1 VTGSR
6 RPSVAGTPVHV
17 PAQVPVNAP
26 LITPEAK
33 RYVAEAMASGWI
45 SSAGPAVEVFERRFA
60 DWLGVKHAVTTSSGT
75 TALHLALAALR
86 IEPGDEVIVPDFT
99 MIAPVCAVLYT
110 GATPVFV
117 DCEPDTFT
125 IDVARVADAITPRT
139 RAILPVHVYGHS
151 ADMDPLLALARRHG
165 LAVIEDA
172 AEAHGATC
180 RDRLC
185 GSIGDV
191 GAFSFYANK
200 IVTTGEGGMV
210 VTDDDALA
218 ERARRL
224 KDMAHVPGER
234 FAHAELGYSYRMGS
248 LQAACGI
255 GQLEHVAEFVAT
267 KRAMAARYG
276 ERLRGVP
283 GLRLPATR
291 PWAGNVFWMYA
302 VVLEDGFALTRDRLR
317 AELQRRGVETRP
329 FFRSSAQQPMVRERA
344 GVQGPFPVSERI
356 AARGLYLPSGLAL
369 TAAQIDYVCAA
380 IDDALR

>member
-1 VTGSR
+1 VQ
-6 RPSVAGTPVHV
+6 V

-26 LITPEAK
+26 LITPAAK
-33 RYVAEAMASGWI
+33 RYVAEAMESGWI
-45 SSAGPAVEVFERRFA
+45 SSAGPAVEAFERRFA
-60 DWLGVKHAVTTSSGT
+60 QWLGVKHAVTTSSGT
-75 TALHLALAALR
+75 TALHLALAALS
-86 IEPGDEVIVPDFT
+86 IGPGDEVIVPDFT

-110 GATPVFV
+110 GATPVLV

-125 IDVARVADAITPRT
+125 IDVARVAEAITPRT

-151 ADMDPLLALARRHG
+151 ADMAPLLELARRHG

-191 GAFSFYANK
+191 GAFSFYGNK

-234 FAHAELGYSYRMGS
+234 FAHAELGYSYRMGN
-248 LQAACGI
+248 LQAACGL
-255 GQLEHVAEFVAT
+255 GQLEHVAEFVAA

-276 ERLRGVP
+276 ERLRGIP
-283 GLRLPATR
+283 GLSLPVTR
-291 PWAGNVFWMYA
+291 PWAGNVYWMYA
-302 VVLEDGFALTRDRLR
+302 VVLEDGFALTRDRFR

-329 FFRSSAQQPMVRERA
+329 FFRSAAQQPMVRERA
-344 GVQGPFPVSERI
+344 GAQGPFPVSERI
-356 AARGLYLPSGLAL
+356 SARGLYLPSGLAL
-369 TAAQIDYVCAA
+369 TAAQIDHVCAA
-380 IDDALR
+380 IGDALR